1 MTSTSTT
8 KSLQYIYVAWAMIIT
23 ALLLP
28 AALHLR
34 HCQLPRTTAAVTLFT
49 LQPLQPQLRLLLAS
63 LKSDVSDV
71 SSVINPKACVMEFL

>member
-1 MTSTSTT
+1 
-8 KSLQYIYVAWAMIIT
+8 MIIT

-34 HCQLPRTTAAVTLFT
+34 HCQLLPRTTAAVTLFT